1 MKFFLEQPRRGNTRE
16 AQLTPNKQSAVWG
29 TTDKCDTTDIL
40 TAMAAA
46 HVGTTPTSCVP
57 LAQSGSHRRYYR
69 FTFDDNSTLIGA
81 YNDDVTENKA
91 FFEYTRFFAAQKL
104 NVPDLLAIHEDQK
117 HYLLNDL
124 GTQTLYDK
132 LCEVRKEN
140 GDFQEV
146 MDYYRKVVAALPQ
159 FQMTA
164 KQGLDM
170 SVAYPRAAFDR
181 QSMQWDL
188 NYFKYYYLKMVN
200 IPFNEQALEDDY
212 QAFMDYLLSVDD
224 NYFLYRD
231 FQSRNIMIH
240 DGEPFFIDYQGGRK
254 GALQY
259 DIASLLYDAKADLSP
274 EIREELLECYLDN
287 LSRHIPVDRQ
297 QFKAYFNAFSL
308 IRIMQAMGAYGYR
321 GYFERKL
328 HFLQSVPYAIRNM
341 RYLLSQNAL
350 PNNLPELRHVLQTVV
365 DSYVEAKPQN
375 PDVLTVAV
383 QSFSFKKGVPE
394 DPSGNGGG
402 FVFDCRALPNPGRE
416 KKYATFTGK
425 DDCVKEYLEQYKEVE
440 LFVNYVC
447 ALVDMSVDNYLER
460 KFNHLTVNFGCTGAQ
475 HRSVYFAER
484 TAAHLRAK
492 YPQIVVELKHTNPM
506 V

>member
-1 MKFFLEQPRRGNTRE
+1 MEKPNELSVLIQMVTENTGNQP
-16 AQLTPNKQSAVWG
+16 
-29 TTDKCDTTDIL
+29 
-40 TAMAAA
+40 MA
-46 HVGTTPTSCVP
+46 CVP

-69 FTFDDNSTLIGA
+69 FTFGDGGTLIGV
-81 YNDDVTENKA
+81 YNDDVAENRA
-91 FFEYTRFFAAQKL
+91 FFEYTRFFAGQGL
-104 NVPDLLAIHEDQK
+104 NVPTLLAVNEDEK

-132 LCEVRKEN
+132 LCEVRKDG

-146 MDYYRKVVAALPQ
+146 LNDYRKVVAALPK

-164 KQGLDM
+164 KEGLDM

-188 NYFKYYYLKMVN
+188 NYFKYYYLKMAY
-200 IPFNEQALEDDY
+200 IPFNEQLLEDDY
-212 QAFMDYLLSVDD
+212 QRFMDYLLAVDD
-224 NYFLYRD
+224 DYFLYRD
-231 FQSRNIMIH
+231 FQSRNIMVYQ
-240 DGEPFFIDYQGGRK
+240 DDVWFIDYQGGRK

-274 EIREELLECYLDN
+274 EIREELLDCYLDH
-287 LSRHIPVDRQ
+287 LEQHIPVDRQ
-297 QFKAYFNAFSL
+297 QFKACFNAYSL

-321 GYFERKL
+321 GYFERKA

-341 RYLLSQNAL
+341 RYLLEHNAL
-350 PNNLPELRHVLQTVV
+350 PANLPELRHVLQTVV
-365 DSYVEAKPQN
+365 DSYAEPVKEN
-375 PDVLTVAV
+375 PDKLTVTV

-416 KKYATFTGK
+416 KRFATFTGR
-425 DDCVKEYLEQYKEVE
+425 DDCVKEYLEQYREVE
-440 LFVNYVC
+440 TFVNHVC
-447 ALVDMSVDNYLER
+447 ALIDMSVDNYLER
-460 KFNHLTVNFGCTGAQ
+460 KFTHLTVNFGCTGAQ

-484 TAAHLRAK
+484 AAAHLRDK
-492 YPQIVVELKHTNPM
+492 YPQIVVELRHTNPI

>member
-1 MKFFLEQPRRGNTRE
+1 MKELNETSISVLTQMVTEYTGKQP
-16 AQLTPNKQSAVWG
+16 
-29 TTDKCDTTDIL
+29 
-40 TAMAAA
+40 TACTA
-46 HVGTTPTSCVP
+46 

-69 FTFDDNSTLIGA
+69 FSFADNSTLIGA
-81 YNDDVTENKA
+81 YNEDVTENKA
-91 FFEYTRFFAAQKL
+91 FFEYTRFFAAQQL
-104 NVPDLLAIHEDQK
+104 NVPALLTVHEDQK

-132 LCEVRKEN
+132 LCESRKEN

-146 MDYYRKVVAALPQ
+146 MDYYKKVVAALPK
-159 FQMTA
+159 FQLTA
-164 KQGLDM
+164 KKGLDM

-200 IPFNEQALEDDY
+200 IPFNEQLLEDDY
-212 QAFMDYLLSVDD
+212 QRFMDYLLSVDD
-224 NYFLYRD
+224 DYFLYRD
-231 FQSRNIMIH
+231 FQSRNIMVYQ
-240 DGEPFFIDYQGGRK
+240 DDVWFIDYQGGRK

-274 EIREELLECYLDN
+274 EIRQELLECYMDN
-287 LSRHIPVDRQ
+287 LEQYLPVDRK
-297 QFKAYFNAFSL
+297 QFTAYFNAFAL

-350 PNNLPELRHVLQTVV
+350 PDNLSELRHVLQTVV
-365 DSYVEAKPQN
+365 DSYVEPKPQN
-375 PDVLTVAV
+375 TDILTVTV
-383 QSFSFKKGVPE
+383 QSFSFKKGIPE
-394 DPSGNGGG
+394 DNSGNGGG

-416 KKYATFTGK
+416 KRYATFTGK
-425 DDCVKEYLEQYKEVE
+425 DKCVIEYLQQYQEVE
-440 LFVNYVC
+440 TFVNHVC
-447 ALVDMSVDNYLER
+447 ALVDMSVDNYLQR
-460 KFNHLTVNFGCTGAQ
+460 KFTHLTVNFGCTGGQ
-475 HRSVYFAER
+475 HRSVYFAEQ

-492 YPQIVVELKHTNPM
+492 YPQIAVELRHRERD
-506 V
+506 

>member
-1 MKFFLEQPRRGNTRE
+1 MKNFLEQPRRGNTRE
-16 AQLTPNKQSAVWG
+16 AQITPHKRSAVWG
-29 TTDKCDTTDIL
+29 PTETL
-40 TAMAAA
+40 TAMATA
-46 HVGTTPTSCVP
+46 HTAQNPTSCVP

-69 FTFDDNSTLIGA
+69 LTFGDNSTLIGA
-81 YNDDVTENKA
+81 YNEDVTENRA

-104 NVPDLLAIHEDQK
+104 NVPELLAIHEDEK

-132 LCEVRKEN
+132 LCEVRQN
-140 GDFQEV
+140 DGDFQEV
-146 MDYYRKVVAALPQ
+146 MGYYRKVVAALPK

-200 IPFNEQALEDDY
+200 IPFNEQLLEDDY
-212 QAFMDYLLSVDD
+212 QRFMDYLLSAADD
-224 NYFLYRD
+224 YFLYRD
-231 FQSRNIMIH
+231 FQSRNIMVNQ
-240 DGEPFFIDYQGGRK
+240 DEVWFIDYQGGRK

-274 EIREELLECYLDN
+274 EIREELLDGYLDN
-287 LSRHIPVDRQ
+287 LEQYIPVDRA

-321 GYFERKL
+321 GYFERKA

-341 RYLLSQNAL
+341 RYLLQQKAL
-350 PNNLPELRHVLQTVV
+350 PANLPELRHVLQTVV
-365 DSYVEAKPQN
+365 DSYVEPAKQN
-375 PDVLTVAV
+375 PDVLTVTV

-416 KKYATFTGK
+416 KRYATFTGK
-425 DDCVKEYLEQYKEVE
+425 DDCVKAYLEQYQEVE
-440 LFVNYVC
+440 TFVNHVC
-447 ALVDMSVDNYLER
+447 ALIDMSVDNYLER
-460 KFNHLTVNFGCTGAQ
+460 KFTHLTVNFGCTGAQ

-484 TAAHLRAK
+484 AAAHLREK
-492 YPQIVVELKHTNPM
+492 FPQIVVELKHTNPM

>member
-1 MKFFLEQPRRGNTRE
+1 MEK
-16 AQLTPNKQSAVWG
+16 PNELS
-29 TTDKCDTTDIL
+29 IL
-40 TAMAAA
+40 TQMVTENTGNQPMA
-46 HVGTTPTSCVP
+46 CVP

-69 FTFDDNSTLIGA
+69 FTFGDGGTLIGV
-81 YNDDVTENKA
+81 YNDDVAENRA
-91 FFEYTRFFAAQKL
+91 FFEYTRFFARQGL
-104 NVPDLLAIHEDQK
+104 NVPTLLTVNEDEK

-132 LCEVRKEN
+132 LCEVRKDG

-146 MDYYRKVVAALPQ
+146 LNDYRKVVAALPK

-164 KQGLDM
+164 KKGLDM

-188 NYFKYYYLKMVN
+188 NYFKYYYLKMAY
-200 IPFNEQALEDDY
+200 IPFNEQLLEDDY
-212 QAFMDYLLSVDD
+212 QRFMDYLLAVDD
-224 NYFLYRD
+224 DYFLYRD
-231 FQSRNIMIH
+231 FQSRNIMVYQ
-240 DGEPFFIDYQGGRK
+240 DDVWFIDYQGGRK

-274 EIREELLECYLDN
+274 EIREELLDCYLDH
-287 LSRHIPVDRQ
+287 LEQHIPVDRQ
-297 QFKAYFNAFSL
+297 QFKACFNAFSL

-321 GYFERKL
+321 GYFERKA

-341 RYLLSQNAL
+341 RYLLEHNAL
-350 PNNLPELRHVLQTVV
+350 PANLPELRHVLQTVV
-365 DSYVEAKPQN
+365 DSYAEPVKKN
-375 PDVLTVAV
+375 PDKLTVTV

-416 KKYATFTGK
+416 KRFATFTGR
-425 DDCVKEYLEQYKEVE
+425 DDCVKEYLEQYREVE
-440 LFVNYVC
+440 TFVNHVC
-447 ALVDMSVDNYLER
+447 ALIDMSVDNYLER
-460 KFNHLTVNFGCTGAQ
+460 KFTHLTVNFGCTGAQ

-484 TAAHLRAK
+484 AAAHLRDK
-492 YPQIVVELKHTNPM
+492 YPQIVVELRHTNPI

>member
-1 MKFFLEQPRRGNTRE
+1 MEETTETSISVLTKMVAEHTGNQP
-16 AQLTPNKQSAVWG
+16 
-29 TTDKCDTTDIL
+29 
-40 TAMAAA
+40 TA
-46 HVGTTPTSCVP
+46 CIP

-69 FTFDDNSTLIGA
+69 FTFEDDSTLIGT
-81 YNDDVTENKA
+81 YNEDVTENKA
-91 FFEYTRFFAAQKL
+91 FFEYTRFFTEQKL
-104 NVPDLLAIHEDQK
+104 NVPTLLSVHDDQK

-132 LCEVRKEN
+132 LCEVRKNN

-146 MDYYRKVVAALPQ
+146 MEYYKKVVATLPK

-170 SVAYPRAAFDR
+170 SVPYPRAAFDR

-240 DGEPFFIDYQGGRK
+240 QDDVYFIDYQGGRK

-287 LSRHIPVDRQ
+287 LSQYISVDRQ

-308 IRIMQAMGAYGYR
+308 IRIMQAMGTYGYR
-321 GYFERKL
+321 GYFERKT

-341 RYLLSQNAL
+341 RYLLKQNVL
-350 PNNLPELRHVLQTVV
+350 PEELPELSHVLQTVV
-365 DSYVEAKPQN
+365 DSYAEPAKEN
-375 PDVLTVAV
+375 PDTLTVQV
-383 QSFSFKKGVPE
+383 QSFSYKKGLPE
-394 DPSGNGGG
+394 DNSGNGGG
-402 FVFDCRALPNPGRE
+402 FIFDCRALPNPGRE
-416 KKYATFTGK
+416 KQYATFTGK
-425 DDCVKEYLEQYKEVE
+425 DDCVKEYLEQFQEVKT
-440 LFVNYVC
+440 FVNHVC

-460 KFNHLTVNFGCTGAQ
+460 RFTHLTVNFGCTGAQ

-492 YPQIVVELKHTNPM
+492 YPQIFVELKHTNPI
-506 V
+506 VNR

>member
-1 MKFFLEQPRRGNTRE
+1 M
-16 AQLTPNKQSAVWG
+16 
-29 TTDKCDTTDIL
+29 TDPAIAIL
-40 TAMAAA
+40 TQMATEKT
-46 HVGTTPTSCVP
+46 GNQPTSCVP

-69 FTFDDNSTLIGA
+69 LTFEDNSTLIGA
-81 YNDDVTENKA
+81 YNEDVTENKA
-91 FFEYTRFFAAQKL
+91 FFEYTRFFTTQKL
-104 NVPDLLAIHEDQK
+104 NVPTLLAVHEDQK

-146 MDYYRKVVAALPQ
+146 IELYRKVVALLPK

-188 NYFKYYYLKMVN
+188 NYFKYYYLKMAY
-200 IPFNEQALEDDY
+200 IPFNEQLLEDDY
-212 QAFMDYLLSVDD
+212 QRFMDYLLAADD
-224 NYFLYRD
+224 DYFLYRD
-231 FQSRNIMIH
+231 FQSRNIMVF
-240 DGEPFFIDYQGGRK
+240 DDDVWFIDYQGGRK

-274 EIREELLECYLDN
+274 EIREELLDDYLDN
-287 LSRHIPVDRQ
+287 LEQHIPVDRL

-321 GYFERKL
+321 GYFERKE

-341 RYLLSQNAL
+341 RYLLDHNAL
-350 PNNLPELRHVLQTVV
+350 PANLPELRHVLQTVV
-365 DSYVEAKPQN
+365 DSYVAPISEN
-375 PDVLTVAV
+375 PDVLTVTV
-383 QSFSFKKGVPE
+383 QSFSYKKGIPE
-394 DPSGNGGG
+394 DNSGNGGG

-440 LFVNYVC
+440 TFVNHVC

-460 KFNHLTVNFGCTGAQ
+460 KFTHLTINFGCTGAQ

-484 TAAHLRAK
+484 AAAHLREK

>member
-1 MKFFLEQPRRGNTRE
+1 MKNFLEQPRRGNTRE
-16 AQLTPNKQSAVWG
+16 AQITPHKRSAVWG
-29 TTDKCDTTDIL
+29 PTETL
-40 TAMAAA
+40 TAMATAHAA
-46 HVGTTPTSCVP
+46 QNPTSCVP

-69 FTFDDNSTLIGA
+69 FTFGDNSTLIGA
-81 YNDDVTENKA
+81 YNEDVTENRA
-91 FFEYTRFFAAQKL
+91 FFEYTRFFAGKGL
-104 NVPDLLAIHEDQK
+104 NVPTLIAVHEDEK

-132 LCEVRKEN
+132 LCEVRKN
-140 GDFQEV
+140 GGDFQEV
-146 MDYYRKVVAALPQ
+146 MDDYRKVVAALPK

-164 KQGLDM
+164 KEGLDM

-188 NYFKYYYLKMVN
+188 NYFKYYYLKMAY
-200 IPFNEQALEDDY
+200 IPFNEQLLEDDY
-212 QAFMDYLLSVDD
+212 QQFMDYLLSVEDD
-224 NYFLYRD
+224 FFLYRD
-231 FQSRNIMIH
+231 FQSRNIMVYQ
-240 DGEPFFIDYQGGRK
+240 DDVWFIDYQGGRK

-287 LSRHIPVDRQ
+287 LSQYISVDRK

-321 GYFERKL
+321 GYFERKT

-341 RYLLSQNAL
+341 RYLLQQKAL
-350 PNNLPELRHVLQTVV
+350 PANLPDLRHVLQTVV
-365 DSYVEAKPQN
+365 DSYVEPAKLN
-375 PDVLTVAV
+375 PDVLTVTV

-402 FVFDCRALPNPGRE
+402 FIFDCRALPNPGRE
-416 KKYATFTGK
+416 KRYATFTGK
-425 DDCVKEYLEQYKEVE
+425 DDCVKEYLEQYQEVE
-440 LFVNYVC
+440 TFVNHVC

-460 KFNHLTVNFGCTGAQ
+460 KFTHLTVNFGCTGAQ

-484 TAAHLRAK
+484 TAKHLQEK
-492 YPQIVVELKHTNPM
+492 YPQIVIELRHREQ
-506 V
+506 

>member
-1 MKFFLEQPRRGNTRE
+1 MEELTETSTAVLTQMVTEHTGNQP
-16 AQLTPNKQSAVWG
+16 
-29 TTDKCDTTDIL
+29 
-40 TAMAAA
+40 TA
-46 HVGTTPTSCVP
+46 CVP

-69 FTFDDNSTLIGA
+69 FTFADNSTLIGA
-81 YNDDVTENKA
+81 YNEDVTENRA
-91 FFEYTRFFAAQKL
+91 FFEYTRFFAAHKL
-104 NVPDLLAIHEDQK
+104 NVPALLAIHEDQK

-146 MDYYRKVVAALPQ
+146 MSYYRKVVAALPQ

-240 DGEPFFIDYQGGRK
+240 QDDVYFIDYQGGRK

-274 EIREELLECYLDN
+274 EIREELLDCYLDN
-287 LSRHIPVDRQ
+287 LSKHIPVDRAE
-297 QFKAYFNAFSL
+297 FKAYFNAFSL

-375 PDVLTVAV
+375 TDVLTVTV
-383 QSFSFKKGVPE
+383 QSFSFKKGVPD

-425 DDCVKEYLEQYKEVE
+425 DACVKEYLEQYSEVE
-440 LFVNYVC
+440 LFVNHVC

>member
-1 MKFFLEQPRRGNTRE
+1 MEELNETSISVLTQMVTDYTGKQPIT
-16 AQLTPNKQSAVWG
+16 
-29 TTDKCDTTDIL
+29 C
-40 TAMAAA
+40 TA
-46 HVGTTPTSCVP
+46 

-69 FTFDDNSTLIGA
+69 FTFEDGNTLIGT
-81 YNDDVTENKA
+81 YNEDVTENKA
-91 FFEYTRFFAAQKL
+91 FFEYTRFFAAQQL
-104 NVPDLLAIHEDQK
+104 NVPALLTVHEDQK

-132 LCEVRKEN
+132 LCESRKEN

-146 MDYYRKVVAALPQ
+146 MDYYKKVVAALPK
-159 FQMTA
+159 FQLTA
-164 KQGLDM
+164 KKGLDM

-200 IPFNEQALEDDY
+200 IPFNEQLLEDDY
-212 QAFMDYLLSVDD
+212 QRFMDYLLSVDD
-224 NYFLYRD
+224 DYFLYRD
-231 FQSRNIMIH
+231 FQSRNIMVYR
-240 DGEPFFIDYQGGRK
+240 DDVWFIDYQGGRK

-274 EIREELLECYLDN
+274 EIRQELLECYMDN
-287 LSRHIPVDRQ
+287 LEQYLPVDRK
-297 QFKAYFNAFSL
+297 QFTAYFNAFAL

-350 PNNLPELRHVLQTVV
+350 PANLPELRQVLQTVV
-365 DSYVEAKPQN
+365 DSYKEPAKEN
-375 PDVLTVAV
+375 PDILTVTV
-383 QSFSFKKGVPE
+383 QSFSFKKGIPE
-394 DPSGNGGG
+394 DHSGNGGG

-416 KKYATFTGK
+416 KRYATFTGK
-425 DDCVKEYLEQYKEVE
+425 DKCVIEYLQQYQEVE
-440 LFVNYVC
+440 TFVNHVC

-460 KFNHLTVNFGCTGAQ
+460 KFTHLTVNFGCTGGQ
-475 HRSVYFAER
+475 HRSVYFAEQ

-492 YPQIVVELKHTNPM
+492 YPQIAVELRHRERE
-506 V
+506 

>member
-1 MKFFLEQPRRGNTRE
+1 MEELTETSTAVLTQMVTEHTGNQP
-16 AQLTPNKQSAVWG
+16 
-29 TTDKCDTTDIL
+29 
-40 TAMAAA
+40 TA
-46 HVGTTPTSCVP
+46 CVP

-69 FTFDDNSTLIGA
+69 FTFADNSTLIGA
-81 YNDDVTENKA
+81 YNEDVTENRA
-91 FFEYTRFFAAQKL
+91 FFEYTRFFAAHKL
-104 NVPDLLAIHEDQK
+104 NVPALLAIHEDQK

-132 LCEVRKEN
+132 LCEIRKEN

-146 MDYYRKVVAALPQ
+146 MDYYRKVVEALPQ

-240 DGEPFFIDYQGGRK
+240 QDDVYFIDYQGGRK

-274 EIREELLECYLDN
+274 EIREELLDCYLDN
-287 LSRHIPVDRQ
+287 LSKHIPVDRAE
-297 QFKAYFNAFSL
+297 FKAYFNAFSL

-375 PDVLTVAV
+375 TDVLTVTV
-383 QSFSFKKGVPE
+383 QSFSFKKGVPD

-425 DDCVKEYLEQYKEVE
+425 DACVKEYLEQYSEVE
-440 LFVNYVC
+440 LFVNHVC

>member
-1 MKFFLEQPRRGNTRE
+1 MEK
-16 AQLTPNKQSAVWG
+16 PNELS
-29 TTDKCDTTDIL
+29 IL
-40 TAMAAA
+40 TQMVTENTGNQPMA
-46 HVGTTPTSCVP
+46 CVP

-69 FTFDDNSTLIGA
+69 FTFGDGGTLIGV
-81 YNDDVTENKA
+81 YNDDVAENRA
-91 FFEYTRFFAAQKL
+91 FFEYTRFFAGQGL
-104 NVPDLLAIHEDQK
+104 NVPTLLAVNEDEK

-132 LCEVRKEN
+132 LCEVRKDG

-146 MDYYRKVVAALPQ
+146 LNDYRKVVAALPK

-164 KQGLDM
+164 KEGLDM

-188 NYFKYYYLKMVN
+188 NYFKYYYLKMAY
-200 IPFNEQALEDDY
+200 IPFNEQLLEDDY
-212 QAFMDYLLSVDD
+212 QRFMDYLLSVDD
-224 NYFLYRD
+224 DYFLYRD
-231 FQSRNIMIH
+231 FQSRNIMVFQ
-240 DGEPFFIDYQGGRK
+240 DDVWFIDYQGGRK

-274 EIREELLECYLDN
+274 EIREELLDCYLDH
-287 LSRHIPVDRQ
+287 LEQHIPVDRQ
-297 QFKAYFNAFSL
+297 QFKACFNAFSL

-321 GYFERKL
+321 GYFERKA

-341 RYLLSQNAL
+341 RYLLEHNAL
-350 PNNLPELRHVLQTVV
+350 PANLPELRHVLQTVV
-365 DSYVEAKPQN
+365 DSYAEPVKEN
-375 PDVLTVAV
+375 PDKLTVTV

-416 KKYATFTGK
+416 KRFATFTGK
-425 DDCVKEYLEQYKEVE
+425 DDCVKEYLEQYREVE
-440 LFVNYVC
+440 TFVNHVC
-447 ALVDMSVDNYLER
+447 ALIDMSVDNYLER
-460 KFNHLTVNFGCTGAQ
+460 KFTHLTVNFGCTGAQ

-484 TAAHLRAK
+484 AAAHLRDK
-492 YPQIVVELKHTNPM
+492 YPQIVVELQHTNPI

>member
-1 MKFFLEQPRRGNTRE
+1 MEELTETSTAVLTQMVTEHTGNQP
-16 AQLTPNKQSAVWG
+16 
-29 TTDKCDTTDIL
+29 
-40 TAMAAA
+40 TA
-46 HVGTTPTSCVP
+46 CVP

-69 FTFDDNSTLIGA
+69 FTFADNSTLIGA
-81 YNDDVTENKA
+81 YNEDVTENRA

-104 NVPDLLAIHEDQK
+104 NVPALLAVHEDQK

-132 LCEVRKEN
+132 LCEIRKEN

-146 MDYYRKVVAALPQ
+146 MDYYRKVVEALPQ

-240 DGEPFFIDYQGGRK
+240 QDDVYFIDYQGGRK

-274 EIREELLECYLDN
+274 EIREELLDCYLDN
-287 LSRHIPVDRQ
+287 LSKHIPVDRAE
-297 QFKAYFNAFSL
+297 FKAYFNAFSL

-375 PDVLTVAV
+375 TDVLIVTV
-383 QSFSFKKGVPE
+383 QSFSFKKGVPD

-425 DDCVKEYLEQYKEVE
+425 DACVKEYLEQYSEVE
-440 LFVNYVC
+440 LFVNHVC

>member
-1 MKFFLEQPRRGNTRE
+1 MNDLSTLTQMVTEKTGNQP
-16 AQLTPNKQSAVWG
+16 
-29 TTDKCDTTDIL
+29 
-40 TAMAAA
+40 MA
-46 HVGTTPTSCVP
+46 CVP

-69 FTFDDNSTLIGA
+69 FTMGDNRTLIGA
-81 YNDDVTENKA
+81 YNEDVTENRA
-91 FFEYTRFFAAQKL
+91 FFEYTRFFATQQL
-104 NVPDLLAIHEDQK
+104 NVPVLLAIHEDEK

-132 LCEVRKEN
+132 LCEVRQNE

-146 MDYYRKVVAALPQ
+146 MGYYRKVVAALPK

-200 IPFNEQALEDDY
+200 IPFNEQLLEDDY
-212 QAFMDYLLSVDD
+212 QRFMDYLLSAADD
-224 NYFLYRD
+224 YFLYRD
-231 FQSRNIMIH
+231 FQSRNIMVNQ
-240 DGEPFFIDYQGGRK
+240 DEVWFIDYQGGRK

-274 EIREELLECYLDN
+274 EIREELLDGYLDN
-287 LSRHIPVDRQ
+287 LERLIPVDRA

-321 GYFERKL
+321 GYFERKA

-341 RYLLSQNAL
+341 RYLLQQKAL
-350 PNNLPELRHVLQTVV
+350 PANLPELRHVLQTVV
-365 DSYVEAKPQN
+365 DSYVEPAKQN
-375 PDVLTVAV
+375 PDVLTVTV

-416 KKYATFTGK
+416 KRYATFTGK
-425 DDCVKEYLEQYKEVE
+425 DDCVKAYLEQYQEVE
-440 LFVNYVC
+440 TFVDHVC
-447 ALVDMSVDNYLER
+447 ALIDMSVDNYLER

-484 TAAHLRAK
+484 AAAHLREK

>member
-1 MKFFLEQPRRGNTRE
+1 MEK
-16 AQLTPNKQSAVWG
+16 PNELS
-29 TTDKCDTTDIL
+29 IL
-40 TAMAAA
+40 TQMVTEKTGNQPIA
-46 HVGTTPTSCVP
+46 CVP

-69 FTFDDNSTLIGA
+69 FTLGDNSTLIGA
-81 YNDDVTENKA
+81 YNEDVTENRA

-104 NVPDLLAIHEDQK
+104 NVPELLAIHEDEK

-132 LCEVRKEN
+132 LCEVRKNN

-146 MDYYRKVVAALPQ
+146 MGYYRKVVAALPK

-164 KQGLDM
+164 KEGLDM

-188 NYFKYYYLKMVN
+188 NYFKYYYLKMAY
-200 IPFNEQALEDDY
+200 IPFNEQLLENDY
-212 QAFMDYLLSVDD
+212 QRFMDYLLSVEDD
-224 NYFLYRD
+224 FFLYRD
-231 FQSRNIMIH
+231 FQSRNIMVHH
-240 DGEPFFIDYQGGRK
+240 DDVWFIDYQGGRK

-259 DIASLLYDAKADLSP
+259 DIASLLYDAKADLAP
-274 EIREELLECYLDN
+274 EIREQLLEEYLDN
-287 LSRHIPVDRQ
+287 LSQHIPVDRA

-321 GYFERKL
+321 GYFERKA

-341 RYLLSQNAL
+341 RYLLEHNAL
-350 PNNLPELRHVLQTVV
+350 PANLPELRHVLQTVV
-365 DSYVEAKPQN
+365 DSYVEPVKQN
-375 PDVLTVAV
+375 PDILTVTV

-416 KKYATFTGK
+416 KRFATFTGK
-425 DDCVKEYLEQYKEVE
+425 DDCVKEYLEQYQEVE
-440 LFVNYVC
+440 TFVDHVC
-447 ALVDMSVDNYLER
+447 ALIDMSVDNYLER
-460 KFNHLTVNFGCTGAQ
+460 KFTHLTVNFGCTGAQ

-484 TAAHLRAK
+484 AAAHLREK
-492 YPQIVVELKHTNPM
+492 YPQIAVELKHTNPM